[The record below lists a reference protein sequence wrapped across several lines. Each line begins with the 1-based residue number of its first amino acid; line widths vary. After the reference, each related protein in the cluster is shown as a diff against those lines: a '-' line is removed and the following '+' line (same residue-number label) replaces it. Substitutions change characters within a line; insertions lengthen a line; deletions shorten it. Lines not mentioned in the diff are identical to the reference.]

1 MAQTHASKA
10 LQKIEVHEAECALRY
25 ESINARLDA
34 GSKRFDKLERM
45 IWGIYPLM
53 VTSLLGI
60 MAAVWLKWWIMFGFG
75 VGEAATIAAVLQGL
89 KSLNDGLATV
99 KEAGAN
105 AGQISSLVSRYS
117 DLDQKIRDVEA
128 KKAGV
133 LSVKD
138 SMNLQVAKQQA
149 ANFHQ
154 ALKDSLLMQQGGAAQ
169 YREIMQRIEESKVAH
184 EKEVN
189 RLKIKRRQRQ
199 KLMKEVGQ
207 YAFIG
212 ILCVVF
218 LIGALYIWV
227 NVFR

>member
-1 MAQTHASKA
+1 
-10 LQKIEVHEAECALRY
+10 
-25 ESINARLDA
+25 
-34 GSKRFDKLERM
+34 
-45 IWGIYPLM
+45 
-53 VTSLLGI
+53 
-60 MAAVWLKWWIMFGFG
+60 MFGFG

-89 KSLNDGLATV
+89 KALNDGLATV

-149 ANFHQ
+149 QNFHR

-169 YREIMQRIEESKVAH
+169 YKEIMQRIEDSKVAH
-184 EKEVN
+184 EREVN
-189 RLKIKRRQRQ
+189 RLKIKRMQRQ
-199 KLMKEVGQ
+199 KLIKELST
-207 YAFIG
+207 YAMIG
-212 ILCVVF
+212 LLCVAF
-218 LIGALYIWV
+218 LLGALFIYV
-227 NVFR
+227 ELFM

>member
-1 MAQTHASKA
+1 
-10 LQKIEVHEAECALRY
+10 
-25 ESINARLDA
+25 
-34 GSKRFDKLERM
+34 
-45 IWGIYPLM
+45 
-53 VTSLLGI
+53 
-60 MAAVWLKWWIMFGFG
+60 MFGFG

-89 KSLNDGLATV
+89 KALNDGLATV

-105 AGQISSLVSRYS
+105 AGQISNLVSRYS

-169 YREIMQRIEESKVAH
+169 YREIMQRIEDSKVAH

-199 KLMKEVGQ
+199 KLIKEISLYVT
-207 YAFIG
+207 IG
-212 ILCVVF
+212 SLCVTGA
-218 LIGALYIWV
+218 IGALYIWV
-227 NVFR
+227 NLFR

>member
-1 MAQTHASKA
+1 
-10 LQKIEVHEAECALRY
+10 
-25 ESINARLDA
+25 
-34 GSKRFDKLERM
+34 
-45 IWGIYPLM
+45 
-53 VTSLLGI
+53 
-60 MAAVWLKWWIMFGFG
+60 MFGFG

-89 KSLNDGLATV
+89 KALNDGLATV

-105 AGQISSLVSRYS
+105 AGQISNLVSRYS

-138 SMNLQVAKQQA
+138 SMNLQIAKQQA

-169 YREIMQRIEESKVAH
+169 YREIMQRIEDSRVAH
-184 EKEVN
+184 EREVN

-199 KLMKEVGQ
+199 KLIKEISLYVT
-207 YAFIG
+207 IG
-212 ILCVVF
+212 SLCVTGA
-218 LIGALYIWV
+218 IGTLYIWV
-227 NVFR
+227 NIFR

>member
-1 MAQTHASKA
+1 
-10 LQKIEVHEAECALRY
+10 
-25 ESINARLDA
+25 
-34 GSKRFDKLERM
+34 
-45 IWGIYPLM
+45 
-53 VTSLLGI
+53 
-60 MAAVWLKWWIMFGFG
+60 MFGFG

-105 AGQISSLVSRYS
+105 AGQISNLVTKYS
-117 DLDQKIRDVEA
+117 DLDQKIRDVES

-149 ANFHQ
+149 ANFHR

-169 YREIMQRIEESKVAH
+169 YKEIMQRIEDSKVAY
-184 EKEVN
+184 EREVN

-199 KLMKEVGQ
+199 KLIKEVSL
-207 YAFIG
+207 YITIG
-212 ILCVVF
+212 SIRIMF
-218 LIGALYIWV
+218 AIGALYV
-227 NVFR
+227 YVQVFR

>member
-1 MAQTHASKA
+1 
-10 LQKIEVHEAECALRY
+10 
-25 ESINARLDA
+25 
-34 GSKRFDKLERM
+34 
-45 IWGIYPLM
+45 
-53 VTSLLGI
+53 
-60 MAAVWLKWWIMFGFG
+60 MFGFG

-89 KSLNDGLATV
+89 KALNDGLATV

-149 ANFHQ
+149 ANFHR

-169 YREIMQRIEESKVAH
+169 YKEIMQRIEDSKVAH
-184 EKEVN
+184 EREVN

-199 KLMKEVGQ
+199 KLLKELGT
-207 YAFIG
+207 YAIIG
-212 ILCVVF
+212 LLSVSF
-218 LIGALYIWV
+218 LLGALFIYV
-227 NVFR
+227 ELFM

>member
-1 MAQTHASKA
+1 
-10 LQKIEVHEAECALRY
+10 
-25 ESINARLDA
+25 
-34 GSKRFDKLERM
+34 
-45 IWGIYPLM
+45 
-53 VTSLLGI
+53 
-60 MAAVWLKWWIMFGFG
+60 MFGFG

-89 KSLNDGLATV
+89 KALNDGLATV

-169 YREIMQRIEESKVAH
+169 DAPVCRSLRGGTRDPRRDMLLLQRTG
-184 EKEVN
+184 
-189 RLKIKRRQRQ
+189 RLAEDAPRCR
-199 KLMKEVGQ
+199 
-207 YAFIG
+207 
-212 ILCVVF
+212 
-218 LIGALYIWV
+218 
-227 NVFR
+227 

>member
-1 MAQTHASKA
+1 
-10 LQKIEVHEAECALRY
+10 
-25 ESINARLDA
+25 
-34 GSKRFDKLERM
+34 
-45 IWGIYPLM
+45 
-53 VTSLLGI
+53 
-60 MAAVWLKWWIMFGFG
+60 MFGFG

-89 KSLNDGLATV
+89 KALNDGLATV

-149 ANFHQ
+149 ANFHR

-169 YREIMQRIEESKVAH
+169 YKEIMQRIEDSKVAH
-184 EKEVN
+184 EREVN

-199 KLMKEVGQ
+199 KLLKELGT
-207 YAFIG
+207 YAMIG
-212 ILCVVF
+212 LLCVSF
-218 LIGALYIWV
+218 LLGALFIYV
-227 NVFR
+227 ELFM

>member
-1 MAQTHASKA
+1 
-10 LQKIEVHEAECALRY
+10 
-25 ESINARLDA
+25 
-34 GSKRFDKLERM
+34 
-45 IWGIYPLM
+45 
-53 VTSLLGI
+53 
-60 MAAVWLKWWIMFGFG
+60 MFGFG

-89 KSLNDGLATV
+89 KALNDGLVTV

-149 ANFHQ
+149 ANFHR

-169 YREIMQRIEESKVAH
+169 YKEIMQRIEDSKVAH
-184 EKEVN
+184 EREVN

-199 KLMKEVGQ
+199 KLLKELGT
-207 YAFIG
+207 YAMIG
-212 ILCVVF
+212 LLCVSF
-218 LIGALYIWV
+218 LIGALFIYV
-227 NVFR
+227 ELFM

>member
-1 MAQTHASKA
+1 
-10 LQKIEVHEAECALRY
+10 
-25 ESINARLDA
+25 
-34 GSKRFDKLERM
+34 
-45 IWGIYPLM
+45 
-53 VTSLLGI
+53 
-60 MAAVWLKWWIMFGFG
+60 MFGFG

-89 KSLNDGLATV
+89 KALNDGLATV

-169 YREIMQRIEESKVAH
+169 YREIMQRIEDSKVAH

-199 KLMKEVGQ
+199 KLIKEISLYVT
-207 YAFIG
+207 IG
-212 ILCVVF
+212 SLCVTGA
-218 LIGALYIWV
+218 IGALYCLLYTSPSPRDV
-227 NVFR
+227 EESRMPSSA

>member
-1 MAQTHASKA
+1 
-10 LQKIEVHEAECALRY
+10 
-25 ESINARLDA
+25 
-34 GSKRFDKLERM
+34 
-45 IWGIYPLM
+45 
-53 VTSLLGI
+53 
-60 MAAVWLKWWIMFGFG
+60 MFGFG

-89 KSLNDGLATV
+89 KALNDGLATV

-154 ALKDSLLMQQGGAAQ
+154 ALKDS
-169 YREIMQRIEESKVAH
+169 
-184 EKEVN
+184 
-189 RLKIKRRQRQ
+189 
-199 KLMKEVGQ
+199 
-207 YAFIG
+207 
-212 ILCVVF
+212 
-218 LIGALYIWV
+218 
-227 NVFR
+227 

>member
-1 MAQTHASKA
+1 
-10 LQKIEVHEAECALRY
+10 
-25 ESINARLDA
+25 
-34 GSKRFDKLERM
+34 
-45 IWGIYPLM
+45 
-53 VTSLLGI
+53 
-60 MAAVWLKWWIMFGFG
+60 MFGFG

-89 KSLNDGLATV
+89 KALNDGLATV

-105 AGQISSLVSRYS
+105 AGQISNLVTKYS
-117 DLDQKIRDVEA
+117 DLDQKIRDVES

-169 YREIMQRIEESKVAH
+169 YREIMQRIEDSKIAH
-184 EKEVN
+184 EKEVK

-199 KLMKEVGQ
+199 KLIQEMSLYVT
-207 YAFIG
+207 IG
-212 ILCVVF
+212 SICVT
-218 LIGALYIWV
+218 LAIAALYIWV
-227 NVFR
+227 NLFR

>member
-1 MAQTHASKA
+1 
-10 LQKIEVHEAECALRY
+10 
-25 ESINARLDA
+25 
-34 GSKRFDKLERM
+34 
-45 IWGIYPLM
+45 
-53 VTSLLGI
+53 
-60 MAAVWLKWWIMFGFG
+60 MFGFG

-89 KSLNDGLATV
+89 KALNDGLATV

-105 AGQISSLVSRYS
+105 AGQISNLVSRYS

-138 SMNLQVAKQQA
+138 SMNLQIAKQQA

-169 YREIMQRIEESKVAH
+169 YREIMQRIEDSKVAH
-184 EKEVN
+184 EREVN

-199 KLMKEVGQ
+199 KLIKEISLYVT
-207 YAFIG
+207 IG
-212 ILCVVF
+212 SLCVTGA
-218 LIGALYIWV
+218 IGTLYIWV
-227 NVFR
+227 NIFR